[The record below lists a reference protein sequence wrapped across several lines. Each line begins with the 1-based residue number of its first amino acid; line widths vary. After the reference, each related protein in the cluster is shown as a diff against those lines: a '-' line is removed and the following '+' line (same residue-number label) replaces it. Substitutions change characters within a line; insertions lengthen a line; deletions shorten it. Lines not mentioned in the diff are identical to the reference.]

1 MENKYRFGKIDVN
14 CEGYDYPTDLY
25 ILRGSCG
32 LEYTIE
38 LTDEGRAKQGSSD
51 YHGRNNYQYGS
62 RNRYN
67 NSSALREVV
76 MFVIVA
82 VIFYMVFKTCTS
94 NRHIYPLCVCNELGR
109 DIKNYHE
116 AQVVS
121 FAEGVVTQTDTLII

>member
-82 VIFYMVFKTCTS
+82 VIFYMVFKT
-94 NRHIYPLCVCNELGR
+94 Y
-109 DIKNYHE
+109 
-116 AQVVS
+116 
-121 FAEGVVTQTDTLII
+121 TDTVPPVYSQDPNMMGRPGPSAPPPPYSPEPPGFKREYTQ

>member
-14 CEGYDYPTDLY
+14 CEGYDYPTDPY

-62 RNRYN
+62 RNSPVGIFDAY
-67 NSSALREVV
+67 STWLLYDLRD
-76 MFVIVA
+76 
-82 VIFYMVFKTCTS
+82 CTS
-94 NRHIYPLCVCNELGR
+94 SINSEFSDKLLSWKI
-109 DIKNYHE
+109 
-116 AQVVS
+116 Q
-121 FAEGVVTQTDTLII
+121 